1 MILTNF
7 HALAAARG
15 DGLLPEFADL
25 LERQR
30 AMLAAGGKVEDI
42 ARRRGDPL
50 VQAGPNP
57 NGSGDRPLADDV
69 LHFPATAGDN
79 TFQPTNAP
87 ARRNF

>member
-30 AMLAAGGKVEDI
+30 AMLAAGGKVED
-42 ARRRGDPL
+42 PF